1 MQEHLHD
8 FWQAVLEYWFVIAMI
23 LTTTLMAIFRTA
35 KKHGRVDWIESAM
48 CALFAYG
55 IWFVLTWLNLP
66 EGAGVLIGGFI
77 GYFGTHKTS
86 QWLSKRLGIDLE
98 DKE

>member
-1 MQEHLHD
+1 MQEYLHD

-35 KKHGRVDWIESAM
+35 KKHGRVDWLESGM

-55 IWFVLTWLNLP
+55 IWFALSWFNIP
-66 EGAGVLIGGFI
+66 EGMGVLIGGFV
-77 GYFGTHKTS
+77 GYKGTHVI
-86 QWLSKRLGIDLE
+86 SKWVG
-98 DKE
+98 DKIGMSSR